1 MKAFFLFL
9 MNVLRMPLDFLDYLI
24 EERRLVRRL
33 LVVWAVGLITT
44 VTYDILDLVKKMDEV
59 TTPVVSFYLGVT
71 ALLTAVIGL
80 YQFLR
85 QRDDER
91 EEKRRAQR
99 DTAQTGRD

>member
-1 MKAFFLFL
+1 
-9 MNVLRMPLDFLDYLI
+9 MNNLLNRMIAIVRAPFDLLDYLI

-44 VTYDILDLVKKMDEV
+44 VTYDILELVKKMDEV

-85 QRDDER
+85 QKDDER